1 MVVSVLLGVD
11 SISPSGILGWNTTRM
26 KEKQLS
32 RCLEKG
38 CSLVATFHHREKFLK
53 FSTRIYIEI
62 SIDYI

>member
-32 RCLEKG
+32 MVSRKG
-38 CSLVATFHHREKFLK
+38 M
-53 FSTRIYIEI
+53 FSSGHVSSSRKISKIFYSNIY
-62 SIDYI
+62 